1 MNLKKLTQGFTLV
14 EMLVVIAIIAIL
26 AAALFPAISTAM
38 DMARA
43 TALKSKSKG
52 IWNAILVAN
61 NEREPLGKSPL
72 WPEDVAKN
80 STSTEYFQYLLSD
93 GDGTPTDV
101 QDDRL
106 VSDLSFDTFSA
117 PGVVTAVS
125 ASEFDKDHI
134 AWRAGKVG
142 SKSPLDLPFLVTR
155 NIEGDSF
162 SCSGPDDEGK
172 VMIIGAYNAA
182 AVDYTG
188 ELICR
193 LPLEVTQ
200 PFLGQDCSNVHK
212 QNIWFGDGWRSRTS

>member
-43 TALKSKSKG
+43 TALKSKAKG
-52 IWNAILVAN
+52 VWNGILVAN

-72 WPEDVAKN
+72 WPEDVD
-80 STSTEYFQYLLSD
+80 STYNGSSEKYFQYLLSD
-93 GDGTPTDV
+93 GNGTPTDV

-125 ASEFDKDHI
+125 ASEFNNDHI
-134 AWRAGKVG
+134 AWRAGRVG

-155 NIEGDSF
+155 NIDGDSF

-172 VMIIGAYNAA
+172 VKLNGENPFGVKRAVWISVGGSTKDARKRYFDNTTFFNGYTTNDFAIIK
-182 AVDYTG
+182 
-188 ELICR
+188 L
-193 LPLEVTQ
+193 
-200 PFLGQDCSNVHK
+200 
-212 QNIWFGDGWRSRTS
+212 

>member
-125 ASEFDKDHI
+125 ASEFNKDHI
-134 AWRAGKVG
+134 AWRAGRVG

-172 VMIIGAYNAA
+172 VKLNGENPFGEKRAVWISVGGSTKDARKRYFDNTTFFNGYTTNGFAIIK
-182 AVDYTG
+182 
-188 ELICR
+188 L
-193 LPLEVTQ
+193 
-200 PFLGQDCSNVHK
+200 
-212 QNIWFGDGWRSRTS
+212 